1 MFKDL
6 YHLKHIFDDHKLSG
20 GDAFESI
27 QPYKA
32 YIQFGDKKEIKGNV
46 DRIGMNY

>member
-1 MFKDL
+1 MFDG
-6 YHLKHIFDDHKLSG
+6 HELSG

-27 QPYKA
+27 QSYKT

-46 DRIGMNY
+46 DRIGKNYLFV